1 MALVEQAA
9 DMGIRALR
17 AHPRRGDISLESAQ
31 YIRLFAHARS
41 LGLHTK
47 TTSSCV
53 SPDGLIALIPHIDQL
68 TLSID
73 GFDASSFARFRP
85 PWLLNNVLDVL
96 DYLAQHRPP
105 ALWLSIN
112 VVVTRS
118 FLAQGGIEE
127 LVEQAL
133 SRHMF
138 QRINIREIL
147 PGAYDN
153 YEHERLDCAEIDHLK
168 ALKQRYQSRIE
179 LSIPIWKA
187 GAPGEPSCSLGRKR
201 LIIGPEGHVA
211 ACVLLLYGGL
221 YTTNIFTELSLAAA
235 WAKVQALAQ
244 CETRELLF
252 TAPSTFPMESTLNA
266 CKDCN
271 VFQDRRCFGGCIAR
285 VRLFGHAFETARQCQ
300 GRNCSEG

>member
-96 DYLAQHRPP
+96 VHVPSKHPTYLWYH
-105 ALWLSIN
+105 
-112 VVVTRS
+112 
-118 FLAQGGIEE
+118 
-127 LVEQAL
+127 
-133 SRHMF
+133 
-138 QRINIREIL
+138 
-147 PGAYDN
+147 
-153 YEHERLDCAEIDHLK
+153 
-168 ALKQRYQSRIE
+168 
-179 LSIPIWKA
+179 
-187 GAPGEPSCSLGRKR
+187 
-201 LIIGPEGHVA
+201 
-211 ACVLLLYGGL
+211 
-221 YTTNIFTELSLAAA
+221 AA
-235 WAKVQALAQ
+235 WRPDDPQRGSL
-244 CETRELLF
+244 
-252 TAPSTFPMESTLNA
+252 
-266 CKDCN
+266 D
-271 VFQDRRCFGGCIAR
+271 
-285 VRLFGHAFETARQCQ
+285 TARCAS
-300 GRNCSEG
+300 RRHLL